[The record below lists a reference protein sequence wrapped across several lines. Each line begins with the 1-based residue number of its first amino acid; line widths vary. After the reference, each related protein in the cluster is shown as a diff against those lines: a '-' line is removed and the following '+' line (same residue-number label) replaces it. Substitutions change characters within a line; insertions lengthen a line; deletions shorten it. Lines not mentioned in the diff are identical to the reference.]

1 MCLGSNQIIGNNPLI
16 WGIVMANFAELVEET
31 KLALQDGGDI
41 DEERVKLALNEAY
54 KGIVEETEI
63 PSLKKIAPVQTVVG
77 QAWLNMPGGFSGK
90 LRYVG
95 DSAGKIQILDNGVE
109 EMIEIYPGLVTTG
122 NVRCVALQGNL
133 LYYQG
138 IPDVATDLIVLYYED
153 VNELEAGDDTPDY
166 LPVYLHRELLVSKA
180 AAIEYTRIEDGM
192 EGIKVNTVKYT
203 TAYEEAKQKL
213 QEWIA
218 RRRRHSSRSIWDA

>member
-1 MCLGSNQIIGNNPLI
+1 
-16 WGIVMANFAELVEET
+16 MATFAELVEET

-41 DEERVKLALNEAY
+41 EEGRVKLALNESY
-54 KGIVEETEI
+54 KEIVEETEI
-63 PSLKKIAPVQTVVG
+63 PSLKKVTTVTTIVD
-77 QAWLNMPGGFSGK
+77 QAWLNMPEGFSGK

-95 DSAGKIQILDNGVE
+95 DTVGKIQILDNGVE
-109 EMIEIYPGLVTTG
+109 EMIELYPGLTQEGDVQ
-122 NVRCVALQGNL
+122 CVALQGNL

-138 IPDVATDLIVLYYED
+138 IPTIATDLVVLYYED
-153 VNELEAGDDTPDY
+153 VDDMEAEDDTPDY
-166 LPVYLHRELLVSKA
+166 LPTYLHRELLVNKA
-180 AAIEYTRIEDGM
+180 AVKEYTRIEDGM

-218 RRRRHSSRSIWDA
+218 RRRRHNHRSIWDA

>member
-1 MCLGSNQIIGNNPLI
+1 
-16 WGIVMANFAELVEET
+16 MANFAELVEET

-41 DEERVKLALNEAY
+41 EEVRVKLALNEAY
-54 KGIVEETEI
+54 KEIVEETEI
-63 PSLKKIAPVQTVVG
+63 PSLKKLTTVTTVVS
-77 QAWLNMPGGFSGK
+77 QAWLNMPEGFSGK

-109 EMIEIYPGLVTTG
+109 EMIESYPDLTTAG
-122 NVRCVALQGNL
+122 DVVCVALQGNL

-138 IPDVATDLIVLYYED
+138 IPTAATDLIVLYYED
-153 VNELEAGDDTPDY
+153 VESLEAEDDTPDY
-166 LPVYLHRELLVSKA
+166 LPEYLHRELLVNKA
-180 AAIEYTRIEDGM
+180 ATKEYSRIEDGM
-192 EGIKVNTVKYT
+192 EGIKVNTVKYA

-218 RRRRHSSRSIWDA
+218 RRRRHNHRSRWDA